1 MSEFIMIK
9 VEHKCI
15 MCMQIPNKHLWKI
28 DFTKKLFIHM
38 HRILHKGF
46 HLNSRKM
53 VSANMKCFRPV
64 AFWPAWECISCHNS
78 KSIPKTKF
86 I

>member
-1 MSEFIMIK
+1 
-9 VEHKCI
+9 
-15 MCMQIPNKHLWKI
+15 
-28 DFTKKLFIHM
+28 M

-64 AFWPAWECISCHNS
+64 AFWPAWECVSCHNS